1 MFGTLGAGITSRSA
15 AGAGDAALK
24 LLDAGENPPRGVIV
38 VYHLAEEPPDDVAL
52 TFHDAQG
59 REIKTFSNRDDDESL
74 PAREGMNRFVWDM
87 RYPEAGR
94 LAEEDPGNRK
104 SSPPPTGPIALP
116 GEYRVELRTG
126 GDVLSQP
133 FSILVDP
140 RSEATQRDLEEQFG
154 LLIDIRDKLSET
166 REAIDRA
173 RSARRQLA
181 EWSERAVSE
190 RITGEAERISDRLS
204 SVEEELVRNVPESV
218 QPGNYPA
225 RLNEK
230 LAELPAVVASTDA
243 VPTRQSREVFG
254 SLSAQ
259 ADTQIERLREI
270 VDGDVQRF
278 VGLLVELDVP
288 HVVT

>member
-1 MFGTLGAGITSRSA
+1 MYQTLGAGITSLSA
-15 AGAGDAALK
+15 TGADDSALK

-38 VYHLAEEPPDDVAL
+38 VYHLAQEPADEAAL

-59 REIKTFSNRDDDESL
+59 REIKTFSNRDDDSL
-74 PAREGMNRFVWDM
+74 PARAGMNRFVWDM

-104 SSPPPTGPIALP
+104 SAPPPTGPTAVP
-116 GEYRVELRTG
+116 GEYRVELRAG

-133 FSILVDP
+133 FSILADP

-166 REAIDRA
+166 REAIDRV
-173 RSARRQLA
+173 RRVRRQLA
-181 EWSERAVSE
+181 EWSERAGNE
-190 RITGEAERISDRLS
+190 RTTNEAERISDRLS
-204 SVEEELVRNVPESV
+204 AVEEGLVSNVPESV

-230 LAELPAVVASTDA
+230 LAQLPAVVASADA
-243 VPTRQSREVFG
+243 APTRQSREVFD

-259 ADTQIERLREI
+259 ADAQIGRLREI
-270 VDGDVQRF
+270 VDGDVQQF

-288 HVVT
+288 HVAT